1 MISKKRSKSYN
12 KNIKNV
18 IFSKIKSQHKCK
30 SLLNL
35 KNNISINK
43 KINKEVIEYKLVPS
57 LNKDKANILKSFQN
71 YIKNQ
76 KLSLSKDE
84 ENNQCLTTSS
94 KYDINYKNK
103 NNGINREEEND
114 NNKEYIIVP
123 KSNSKIRNSKKHNS
137 SKMINKRYILK
148 IENNIDNIF
157 KENSEMKFN
166 ISNLNN
172 NTTYNNYK
180 TYRNNNADND
190 NENITQKFSFDD
202 ISIVSKINSI
212 EGNENLNIIEED
224 DDFLKVCQN
233 DNKENK
239 NYVNKYKII
248 INKLNKEKVEL
259 SENLNKICLAN
270 NELKNYNE
278 ILKQTIENYI
288 IKSDAKDIIYE
299 TSKILNKSPV
309 NLLTEFTKYKTENK
323 KIKKNLLLQQ
333 ILTNEMKNEIENLK
347 KENENLI
354 KNNQKLNSERKMHTD
369 DNKNNTLN
377 SSNMKNEE
385 CYKTLIETNT
395 DLNKKYLDLKN
406 DFGVLFQNNEN
417 LNKFKEKLIKENEQ
431 LKIEINNLKKNQIN
445 KNEFDKLKNKND
457 DLENKNMELKMINDR
472 QKNEME
478 NMKEIL
484 NIKKNELMK
493 FKKEMQIYK
502 EKEYQNINELIKK
515 KDSEISELK
524 MQINNIEQIANE
536 IYSKIQV
543 KKDMDLS
550 DEIIVIDN
558 KINLEDKMTKIR
570 NYIDNLIKEINRHNQ
585 KEDNYFKNVLEDN
598 SININYNNN
607 KEEDDL
613 IILDDEYHHDKY
625 DDNSKIDYNKKE
637 RTRENENTYNYNY
650 KKALDN
656 IQEELSIIKKEEN
669 QNSIFNYDKKDDFND
684 LKYKNNIVLPD
695 PIKPKRN
702 NIIFKSF
709 STKQFKS
716 NNNYIDIFRN
726 KNKIIKTRSDNNNKI
741 EIITKDIKSLLINDK
756 EETKN
761 DYIDSRYIT
770 VPIKK
775 ERHFSS
781 IKAKKLKTR
790 IGISNN
796 SNYLNGLINAKN
808 PKYIQGLQTIECST
822 RLLNNNFCSI
832 NNDHSF
838 NLNEKIK
845 EIKDNK
851 RQNFRL
857 YASKSIK
864 NIQCSTKFNLTEK
877 SKSNLA
883 NEVLKPSFLKSGF
896 NSTFHNYY
904 NNNQN
909 NNKNNKVIREN
920 IYKKINFL

>member
-1 MISKKRSKSYN
+1 MISKKKSKSFDQN
-12 KNIKNV
+12 TKNV

-35 KNNISINK
+35 KSNISINK

-57 LNKDKANILKSFQN
+57 LNNDKTNILKSFQN

-76 KLSLSKDE
+76 KLNLSKDE
-84 ENNQCLTTSS
+84 EFNQCLTTSS
-94 KYDINYKNK
+94 KYDINSKNK
-103 NNGINREEEND
+103 NNGINREEESE

-123 KSNSKIRNSKKHNS
+123 KTNSKIRNSKKHNS

-157 KENSEMKFN
+157 KENSDMKFN

-180 TYRNNNADND
+180 TYRNNNADID

-212 EGNENLNIIEED
+212 EGNENINIIEED

-239 NYVNKYKII
+239 NYINKYKII
-248 INKLNKEKVEL
+248 INKLNKEKIEL
-259 SENLNKICLAN
+259 SENLNKICLTN

-288 IKSDAKDIIYE
+288 IKSDVKDIIYE

-309 NLLTEFTKYKTENK
+309 NLLTEFTKYKIENK

-333 ILTNEMKNEIENLK
+333 ILTNEMKNEIENLR
-347 KENENLI
+347 KENENLV
-354 KNNQKLNSERKMHTD
+354 KNNQKLNSEKKAHID
-369 DNKNNTLN
+369 DNKTNTLN

-417 LNKFKEKLIKENEQ
+417 LIKYKEKLIKENEQ
-431 LKIEINNLKKNQIN
+431 LKIEINNLKKNEIIKKQ
-445 KNEFDKLKNKND
+445 FDELK
-457 DLENKNMELKMINDR
+457 NKNMELKMINDR

-478 NMKEIL
+478 NIKEIL
-484 NIKKNELMK
+484 NIKKNELIK

-502 EKEYQNINELIKK
+502 EKEYQNMNELIKK

-524 MQINNIEQIANE
+524 TQINNAEQMINE
-536 IYSKIQV
+536 IYSKIQI
-543 KKDMDLS
+543 KKYMDLS
-550 DEIIVIDN
+550 DEIICIDN
-558 KINLEDKMTKIR
+558 KGNLEDKMTKIR
-570 NYIDNLIKEINRHNQ
+570 NYIDILIKEINNFKQ
-585 KEDNYFKNVLEDN
+585 KEDNFYKNVLEDN
-598 SININYNNN
+598 SMNINYNNNN

-613 IILDDEYHHDKY
+613 IILDEEYHHVKY
-625 DDNSKIDYNKKE
+625 DDNSKLDYNKKN
-637 RTRENENTYNYNY
+637 RNGENENTYNYNY

-669 QNSIFNYDKKDDFND
+669 QISIFNNDKKDDLIDF
-684 LKYKNNIVLPD
+684 KYKNNKILPN

-709 STKQFKS
+709 STKQIKS

-741 EIITKDIKSLLINDK
+741 EINTKDIKSLLINDK

-770 VPIKK
+770 VPVKREK
-775 ERHFSS
+775 GFSS

-796 SNYLNGLINAKN
+796 SNYLNELIVKN
-808 PKYIQGLQTIECST
+808 PKYIQGLQTIESST
-822 RLLNNNFCSI
+822 RILNNNFCSI

-864 NIQCSTKFNLTEK
+864 NIQSSAKFNLTEK

-896 NSTFHNYY
+896 NSTFYNYY

-909 NNKNNKVIREN
+909 SNKNNNNKVIREN

>member
-309 NLLTEFTKYKTENK
+309 NLLTEFTKY
-323 KIKKNLLLQQ
+323 
-333 ILTNEMKNEIENLK
+333 
-347 KENENLI
+347 
-354 KNNQKLNSERKMHTD
+354 
-369 DNKNNTLN
+369 
-377 SSNMKNEE
+377 
-385 CYKTLIETNT
+385 
-395 DLNKKYLDLKN
+395 
-406 DFGVLFQNNEN
+406 
-417 LNKFKEKLIKENEQ
+417 
-431 LKIEINNLKKNQIN
+431 
-445 KNEFDKLKNKND
+445 
-457 DLENKNMELKMINDR
+457 
-472 QKNEME
+472 
-478 NMKEIL
+478 
-484 NIKKNELMK
+484 
-493 FKKEMQIYK
+493 
-502 EKEYQNINELIKK
+502 
-515 KDSEISELK
+515 
-524 MQINNIEQIANE
+524 
-536 IYSKIQV
+536 
-543 KKDMDLS
+543 
-550 DEIIVIDN
+550 
-558 KINLEDKMTKIR
+558 
-570 NYIDNLIKEINRHNQ
+570 
-585 KEDNYFKNVLEDN
+585 
-598 SININYNNN
+598 
-607 KEEDDL
+607 
-613 IILDDEYHHDKY
+613 
-625 DDNSKIDYNKKE
+625 
-637 RTRENENTYNYNY
+637 
-650 KKALDN
+650 
-656 IQEELSIIKKEEN
+656 
-669 QNSIFNYDKKDDFND
+669 
-684 LKYKNNIVLPD
+684 
-695 PIKPKRN
+695 
-702 NIIFKSF
+702 
-709 STKQFKS
+709 
-716 NNNYIDIFRN
+716 
-726 KNKIIKTRSDNNNKI
+726 
-741 EIITKDIKSLLINDK
+741 
-756 EETKN
+756 
-761 DYIDSRYIT
+761 
-770 VPIKK
+770 
-775 ERHFSS
+775 
-781 IKAKKLKTR
+781 
-790 IGISNN
+790 
-796 SNYLNGLINAKN
+796 
-808 PKYIQGLQTIECST
+808 
-822 RLLNNNFCSI
+822 
-832 NNDHSF
+832 
-838 NLNEKIK
+838 
-845 EIKDNK
+845 
-851 RQNFRL
+851 
-857 YASKSIK
+857 
-864 NIQCSTKFNLTEK
+864 
-877 SKSNLA
+877 
-883 NEVLKPSFLKSGF
+883 
-896 NSTFHNYY
+896 
-904 NNNQN
+904 
-909 NNKNNKVIREN
+909 
-920 IYKKINFL
+920 

>member
-1 MISKKRSKSYN
+1 MISKKKSKSFD

-18 IFSKIKSQHKCK
+18 IFSKIKSQQKCK

-57 LNKDKANILKSFQN
+57 LNNDKANILKSFQN
-71 YIKNQ
+71 YIKNH
-76 KLSLSKDE
+76 KFYLSKDE
-84 ENNQCLTTSS
+84 EYNQCLTTSS
-94 KYDINYKNK
+94 KYDLNSKNR
-103 NNGINREEEND
+103 NNGINREEESD

-123 KSNSKIRNSKKHNS
+123 KANRIIRNSKKHNS

-157 KENSEMKFN
+157 KENSEIKFN
-166 ISNLNN
+166 VSNLNN

-180 TYRNNNADND
+180 TYRNSNADNEY
-190 NENITQKFSFDD
+190 ENIPQKFSFDD

-212 EGNENLNIIEED
+212 EGNENINIIEED
-224 DDFLKVCQN
+224 DDLLKVCQN

-239 NYVNKYKII
+239 NYINKYKII
-248 INKLNKEKVEL
+248 INKLNKEKIEL
-259 SENLNKICLAN
+259 SENLNKIYLTN

-288 IKSDAKDIIYE
+288 IKSDVKDIIYE

-309 NLLTEFTKYKTENK
+309 NLLTEFTKYKIENK

-333 ILTNEMKNEIENLK
+333 ILANEMKNEIENLK
-347 KENENLI
+347 KENENLA
-354 KNNQKLNSERKMHTD
+354 KNIQQLNSEKKLQIE
-369 DNKNNTLN
+369 DNKNNSLN

-385 CYKTLIETNT
+385 CYKTLIEANT
-395 DLNKKYLDLKN
+395 DLNKKYLNLKN

-417 LNKFKEKLIKENEQ
+417 LIKFKEKIIKENEK
-431 LKIEINNLKKNQIN
+431 LKIEINNLKKNEIN
-445 KNEFDKLKNKND
+445 RNEFDEIKNKND

-472 QKNEME
+472 QRDEME

-484 NIKKNELMK
+484 NIKNNELIK
-493 FKKEMQIYK
+493 FKKEFQIYK
-502 EKEYQNINELIKK
+502 EKEYQNMNELIKK

-524 MQINNIEQIANE
+524 MQLNNIEQIGNE
-536 IYSKIQV
+536 IYSKIQI
-543 KKDMDLS
+543 KKDIDLS
-550 DEIIVIDN
+550 DEIICIDN
-558 KINLEDKMTKIR
+558 KSNLEDKMTKIR
-570 NYIDNLIKEINRHNQ
+570 IYIDFLIKEINRLNQ
-585 KEDNYFKNVLEDN
+585 KEDKYYKNVLEDN
-598 SININYNNN
+598 SMNINYNN
-607 KEEDDL
+607 KEEDEL
-613 IILDDEYHHDKY
+613 IILDDEFHHEKY
-625 DDNSKIDYNKKE
+625 DNSKFDYNKKE
-637 RTRENENTYNYNY
+637 RNGENENTYNFNY

-656 IQEELSIIKKEEN
+656 IQEELSIIKKEEK
-669 QNSIFNYDKKDDFND
+669 QNSIFNNDKKDDFND
-684 LKYKNNIVLPD
+684 FKFKNNKVLPD
-695 PIKPKRN
+695 PIKPKRS

-716 NNNYIDIFRN
+716 NNNYIDIFKN
-726 KNKIIKTRSDNNNKI
+726 KNKIIKTKSDNNNKI
-741 EIITKDIKSLLINDK
+741 EIDTKDIKSLLINNK

-770 VPIKK
+770 VPVKK
-775 ERHFSS
+775 EKRFPS
-781 IKAKKLKTR
+781 IKSKKLKTR

-796 SNYLNGLINAKN
+796 SNYLNDLITKN
-808 PKYIQGLQTIECST
+808 PKYIQGLQTIESST

-845 EIKDNK
+845 EIKENK

-864 NIQCSTKFNLTEK
+864 NIQSSSKFNLTEK

-896 NSTFHNYY
+896 NSTFYNYY

-909 NNKNNKVIREN
+909 SNKTNKVIRES

>member
-1 MISKKRSKSYN
+1 MISKKKSKSFN
-12 KNIKNV
+12 KNTKNI
-18 IFSKIKSQHKCK
+18 IFSKIKSRHKCK

-35 KNNISINK
+35 KSNISINK

-57 LNKDKANILKSFQN
+57 LNNVKDKTNILKSFQSH
-71 YIKNQ
+71 IKNQ
-76 KLSLSKDE
+76 KLYISKDE
-84 ENNQCLTTSS
+84 EYNQCLTSSS
-94 KYDINYKNK
+94 KYDLNSKNK
-103 NNGINREEEND
+103 NNEINRQEEND

-157 KENSEMKFN
+157 KENSEMKLN

-180 TYRNNNADND
+180 TYRNNYNVDNE

-202 ISIVSKINSI
+202 ICIVSKINSI
-212 EGNENLNIIEED
+212 EGNENINIIEED
-224 DDFLKVCQN
+224 DDFLKDCQN

-239 NYVNKYKII
+239 SNINKYKII

-259 SENLNKICLAN
+259 SENLNKICLTN

-288 IKSDAKDIIYE
+288 IKSDVKDIIYE

-347 KENENLI
+347 KENENLA
-354 KNNQKLNSERKMHTD
+354 KKLNSEK
-369 DNKNNTLN
+369 KLPIENNTLN
-377 SSNMKNEE
+377 SSNMKNED

-395 DLNKKYLDLKN
+395 DLNKKYLELKN
-406 DFGVLFQNNEN
+406 DFAILFQNNEN

-431 LKIEINNLKKNQIN
+431 LKIEINNLKKNEFN
-445 KNEFDKLKNKND
+445 KNEFNELKNKAD
-457 DLENKNMELKMINDR
+457 DLESKNMELKMTNER

-484 NIKKNELMK
+484 NIKNNELIKFKNE
-493 FKKEMQIYK
+493 FEFYK
-502 EKEYQNINELIKK
+502 EKEYQNINELLQK

-524 MQINNIEQIANE
+524 MQINNIEQMANE
-536 IYSKIQV
+536 IYGKIQI

-550 DEIIVIDN
+550 DEIICIEKKEN
-558 KINLEDKMTKIR
+558 LNLEEKMAKIR
-570 NYIDNLIKEINRHNQ
+570 NYIDCLINEINRLNQ
-585 KEDNYFKNVLEDN
+585 KENNYYKNVLEDN
-598 SININYNNN
+598 SMNINYNN
-607 KEEDDL
+607 KEEEDL
-613 IILDDEYHHDKY
+613 IILDDEYRHDNDKY
-625 DDNSKIDYNKKE
+625 DNNKINYNKKE
-637 RTRENENTYNYNY
+637 INADNEKTYNYKNV
-650 KKALDN
+650 LDN
-656 IQEELSIIKKEEN
+656 IKEGLSIIKKEEN
-669 QNSIFNYDKKDDFND
+669 QNFIFNYNKKDDLSDF
-684 LKYKNNIVLPD
+684 KYKNNKILSN
-695 PIKPKRN
+695 PIKPKKN

-709 STKQFKS
+709 STKQIKT

-726 KNKIIKTRSDNNNKI
+726 KNKIIKTKSDNNKI
-741 EIITKDIKSLLINDK
+741 EINTKDIKSLLINDK
-756 EETKN
+756 EETKT

-770 VPIKK
+770 VPVKK
-775 ERHFSS
+775 ENRFSS
-781 IKAKKLKTR
+781 IKAKKLKSK
-790 IGISNN
+790 IGISNNN
-796 SNYLNGLINAKN
+796 SNYLNEILTKN
-808 PKYIQGLQTIECST
+808 PKYIQGLQTIESST

-832 NNDHSF
+832 NNDNSF

-845 EIKDNK
+845 EIKENK
-851 RQNFRL
+851 RPNFRL
-857 YASKSIK
+857 YSSKSIK
-864 NIQCSTKFNLTEK
+864 NIQIPKFNLTEK
-877 SKSNLA
+877 SKNNLA

-896 NSTFHNYY
+896 NTTFYNYY

-909 NNKNNKVIREN
+909 SSKNNKVIRDS